1 MGVCLY
7 RAKTFYTE
15 CLTHT
20 QKKRAPL
27 RCPPPVLKVRLNLS
41 TIVEIYEVVSIPVQ
55 NIAKVQIFCSSANY
69 LLEFRICLNLSAK
82 FLTSERKASIT

>member
-1 MGVCLY
+1 MALRLLYNKCLMY
-7 RAKTFYTE
+7 
-15 CLTHT
+15 T
-20 QKKRAPL
+20 QKKRAPI

-41 TIVEIYEVVSIPVQ
+41 TIVEIDEVVSIPVQ

-69 LLEFRICLNLSAK
+69 LVEFRICLNLSAK